1 MYLLKEKSERKMRQI
16 EPILKMGKHKMTTLN
31 FKKRHLSS
39 ILMKKQNNKYYNY
52 LPEILSSS
60 KTSAKP
66 YSSIL
71 KLF

>member
-1 MYLLKEKSERKMRQI
+1 
-16 EPILKMGKHKMTTLN
+16 MGKHKMTTLN
-31 FKKRHLSS
+31 FKKQYLSP

-52 LPEILSSS
+52 LPEILCSS

>member
-1 MYLLKEKSERKMRQI
+1 
-16 EPILKMGKHKMTTLN
+16 MGKHEMTTLN

>member
-1 MYLLKEKSERKMRQI
+1 
-16 EPILKMGKHKMTTLN
+16 MGKHKMTTLN

-39 ILMKKQNNKYYNY
+39 ILMKKQNNNYNY